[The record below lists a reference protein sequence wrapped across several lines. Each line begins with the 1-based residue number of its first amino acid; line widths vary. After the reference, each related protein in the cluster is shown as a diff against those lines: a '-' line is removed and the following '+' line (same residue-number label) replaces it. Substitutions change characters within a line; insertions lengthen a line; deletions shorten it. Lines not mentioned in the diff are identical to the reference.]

1 MDQGSNR
8 TEIGCKGR
16 FACVKPFCFT
26 RLLSDYLIEDK
37 TDPPPFFFLFESEH
51 PSGGRVASVLQEDQ
65 QGFKDCQIL
74 NH

>member
-37 TDPPPFFFLFESEH
+37 TDPPPPFFFESEH

-65 QGFKDCQIL
+65 QGFKDCQIMS
-74 NH
+74 H